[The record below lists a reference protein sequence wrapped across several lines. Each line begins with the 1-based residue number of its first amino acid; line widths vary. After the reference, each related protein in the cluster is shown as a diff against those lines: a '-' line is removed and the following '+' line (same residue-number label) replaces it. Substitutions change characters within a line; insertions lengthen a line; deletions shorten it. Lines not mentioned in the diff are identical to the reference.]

1 MKCTSAVQEE
11 ITPGDI
17 FQSKDKTLNSIIT
30 PIIPI
35 AFKFLYAKEKY
46 KLEVRMELEWTPK

>member
-1 MKCTSAVQEE
+1 MYQRSTRR

-46 KLEVRMELEWTPK
+46 KLEIRMELEWTPK

>member
-17 FQSKDKTLNSIIT
+17 FQSKDKTLNPIIT

-35 AFKFLYAKEKY
+35 AFKFLYAKESTSLKF
-46 KLEVRMELEWTPK
+46 VWN

>member
-1 MKCTSAVQEE
+1 MYQRSTRR

-17 FQSKDKTLNSIIT
+17 FQSKNKTLNPIIT

-46 KLEVRMELEWTPK
+46 KLEIRMELEWTPK